1 MHTNGHISGLGG
13 GGSDTYAQIVNFT
26 DSGPGGI
33 TFASDGT
40 LGGLNLQGAPN
51 DTLDYTSAT
60 TGVTFLVPAGT
71 VNGLTGGPDQFS
83 GFGRFLGSA
92 SGGNTFIPGPNGG
105 QTFIGSGSTD
115 TINAAGLPAGAVV
128 HTNGHISGLGGG
140 GSDTY
145 AQIVNFTDSG
155 PGGITFASDGTL
167 GGLNLQG
174 APNDTLDYTSATTGV
189 TFLVPAGTVNGL
201 TGGPDQFSGFGRFLG
216 SASGG
221 NTFIPGPNGGQ
232 TFIGSGSTDTIN
244 AAGLPAGAV
253 VHTNGHISGLGGGGS
268 DTYAQIVN
276 FTDSGPGGITFAS
289 DGTLGG
295 LNLQGAPN
303 DTLDYTSATTGVTFL
318 VPAGTVNGLT
328 GGPDQFSGFGRFLG
342 SASGGNTFIP
352 GPNGGQTFI
361 GAPGSSPPD
370 VLDLTATSSGR
381 VVTLNGDSLASPGT
395 VTGLSG
401 GGSDGFAFIDVF
413 VPANLVPTTTAA
425 SFGSGP
431 FVYNGSP
438 FTATATVS
446 PGGGAATIS
455 YSGDC
460 TNVGSTCTAKASYPG
475 DTTHQ
480 PSTSAPVSITIEPA
494 PVTAT
499 AGSGTST
506 YDGSAKTPPAC
517 TITGTYTGDLT
528 CANDPATVGAD
539 AGTTTIIPV
548 ISGTGLANFAI
559 DSTPGSYT
567 IKPAPTTTTVTFGAG
582 PFVYDGSAF
591 TATATVS
598 PSATGTATIAYS
610 GDCTNAGNT
619 CTATATYAG
628 TAEYLGSSDTVT
640 ITIDP
645 APVKATAGNGTAT
658 YDGTA
663 KTPPAC
669 VVTGSYTGDLTCTN
683 GPASVGPDVG
693 TTTITPTTNG
703 TDLADF
709 AITPVNGSYTIAPA
723 QVTATGG
730 SGSATYDGTAKTPP
744 PCKVTGTFTGN
755 LTCANNPSS
764 AGPNAGTTT
773 ITPVTSGSHLGNF
786 TITPLNGSYTIAPA
800 PTTTTV
806 TFGAG
811 PFIFNGAPFTAT
823 ATVAPSTAG
832 TATITYSGDCTNP
845 ATTCTATA
853 SYPGSAN
860 YQASSATGSI
870 TIAPEYYVCTTQQ
883 GQGGNAGNNGNGV
896 IVVRV
901 SICNIHGANVG
912 SSTLTVR
919 AVGLS
924 PTGTPT
930 SPGNSNPGNLFRL
943 TGNAYAYN
951 LDTKPL
957 TPGNYT
963 LNFTVGSDP
972 TVNHY
977 AFTISS

>member
-1 MHTNGHISGLGG
+1 MRARLKMIRRQPRWRLPVVVALAGVAALVVSIAPAAGAGVSVACSGAGDGIEITVSGVASPSDVLRVDATGADWSVALESGGSTPVCTGNAFPVGGTNGYVSVVVAGSDLPAIFVPGNSGGLSFVGETAAMNTIDAAGLPAGAVVQTNGHISGLS
-13 GGSDTYAQIVNFT
+13 GGSDTFTQIVNFK

-40 LGGLNLQGAPN
+40 LVGLSLQGAAT
-51 DTLDYTSAT
+51 DTLDYSAAT
-60 TGVTFLVPAGT
+60 TGLTFSAATGLVKLPFGEDAFT
-71 VNGLTGGPDQFS
+71 
-83 GFGRFLGSA
+83 GFGRLRGSA
-92 SGGNTFIPGPNGG
+92 DGGNTFIPGP
-105 QTFIGSGSTD
+105 T
-115 TINAAGLPAGAVV
+115 
-128 HTNGHISGLGGG
+128 
-140 GSDTY
+140 
-145 AQIVNFTDSG
+145 
-155 PGGITFASDGTL
+155 
-167 GGLNLQG
+167 GGL
-174 APNDTLDYTSATTGV
+174 
-189 TFLVPAGTVNGL
+189 
-201 TGGPDQFSGFGRFLG
+201 
-216 SASGG
+216 
-221 NTFIPGPNGGQ
+221 
-232 TFIGSGSTDTIN
+232 
-244 AAGLPAGAV
+244 
-253 VHTNGHISGLGGGGS
+253 
-268 DTYAQIVN
+268 
-276 FTDSGPGGITFAS
+276 
-289 DGTLGG
+289 
-295 LNLQGAPN
+295 
-303 DTLDYTSATTGVTFL
+303 
-318 VPAGTVNGLT
+318 
-328 GGPDQFSGFGRFLG
+328 
-342 SASGGNTFIP
+342 
-352 GPNGGQTFI
+352 TFI

-370 VLDLTATSSGR
+370 VLDLTATPSGR

-395 VTGLSG
+395 VTGLAG

-413 VPANLVPTTTAA
+413 VPANLVPTITAV

-431 FVYNGSP
+431 FVYDGSP

-460 TNVGSTCTAKASYPG
+460 TNVGSTCTATASYPG
-475 DTTHQ
+475 DTTHE
-480 PSTSAPVSITIEPA
+480 PSTSTPVSITIDPA

-598 PSATGTATIAYS
+598 PAAAGTATIAYS

-645 APVKATAGNGTAT
+645 APVKATAGNGTST

-730 SGSATYDGTAKTPP
+730 SGSTTYDGTAKTPP

-786 TITPLNGSYTIAPA
+786 TITPVNGSYTIAPA

-823 ATVAPSTAG
+823 ATVVPSTAG

-845 ATTCTATA
+845 GNTCTATA

-870 TIAPEYYVCTTQQ
+870 TIAPEYYVCTTQH